1 MTQIL
6 RDINLIFQRQM
17 RQSLR
22 NPVWVVI
29 GLINPILYLAFFG
42 PLATQFAKY
51 SDPHANGWSIYVP
64 GLLVQLGLFG
74 SSFVGFG
81 LIGEWRDGIIER
93 MRVTPVSR
101 VALLLGRVLR
111 DVVVLLTQSIL
122 LLAAAVI
129 LGLRAPL
136 FGVFLGLAF
145 IFLLAIS
152 LSSVSYTLAMMTKS
166 EDAFAAM
173 LNTITVPLM
182 LLSGILLP
190 MNRAPAWLRTLSH
203 FNPFYYI
210 VEAMRDVFQ
219 GHYLSGSVAAG
230 LLVAVAMSALAVWR
244 GTSTFQKENV

>member
-1 MTQIL
+1 MNQL
-6 RDINLIFQRQM
+6 LQDISLIFRRQL

-51 SDPHANGWSIYVP
+51 SNPNANGWSVYVP

-81 LIGEWRDGIIER
+81 LIGEWREGIIER

-111 DVVVLLTQSIL
+111 DVVVLLTQSLL

-136 FGVFLGLAF
+136 FGVLLGLFF
-145 IFLLAIS
+145 IVMLAVS

-166 EDAFAAM
+166 EDSFAAM
-173 LNTITVPLM
+173 TNTITVPLM

-190 MNRAPAWLRTLSH
+190 MNRAPAWLRTIAH

-210 VEAMRDVFQ
+210 VEAIRDTFQ
-219 GHYLSGSVAAG
+219 GHYFSSSVGAG
-230 LLVAVAMSALAVWR
+230 MAVALVMSALAIWR
-244 GTSTFQKENV
+244 GTTTFQKENV